1 MNNRIEKGDIVVINK
16 NGKYHQQVGEVS
28 QVDYN
33 IFFVKIVLVKLCNQ
47 EEAFEEKDLQLQT
60 KKPSLQEVITSID
73 KILEQ
78 VDRIQHLPT
87 QEKIE
92 LPNRLKYLKLDIPK
106 LDKQLIQKNFDNID
120 KILAVTREVESSAS
134 FWQEI
139 DPNLEKIS
147 WWIRTSL

>member
-1 MNNRIEKGDIVVINK
+1 MNNKIEKGDIVVINK
-16 NGKYHQQVGEVS
+16 SGKYYQQVGEVS
-28 QVDYN
+28 EVDYN
-33 IFFVKIVLVKLCNQ
+33 IFFVKIVLVKLDNQ
-47 EEAFEEKDLQLQT
+47 EETFEEKDLQLQT

-78 VDRIQHLPT
+78 VDRISHLPT
-87 QEKIE
+87 QEKVE

-106 LDKQLIQKNFDNID
+106 LDKQLIQKNFDSID
-120 KILAVTREVESSAS
+120 KTLAATREVDSSAS

>member
-16 NGKYHQQVGEVS
+16 SGKYYQQVGEVS

-33 IFFVKIVLVKLCNQ
+33 IFFVKIVLVKLGNQ
-47 EEAFEEKDLQLQT
+47 EEAFEEKDLQLKT
-60 KKPSLQEVITSID
+60 KKPNLQEVITSID

-78 VDRIQHLPT
+78 VEQIQHLPT
-87 QEKIE
+87 QEKVE

-106 LDKQLIQKNFDNID
+106 LDKQLIQKNFDSID
-120 KILAVTREVESSAS
+120 NILAAAREVDFSAS

>member
-33 IFFVKIVLVKLCNQ
+33 IFFVKIVLVKLGNQ

>member
-33 IFFVKIVLVKLCNQ
+33 IFFVKIVLVKLGNQ

-134 FWQEI
+134 SWQEI

>member
-1 MNNRIEKGDIVVINK
+1 MDDRIEKGDIVLINQS
-16 NGKYHQQVGEVS
+16 GKYHQQVGEVS
-28 QVDYN
+28 EIDYN
-33 IFFVKIVLVKLCNQ
+33 IFFVKIVIVNLGNQ
-47 EEAFEEKDLQLQT
+47 EANFEEKDLQLQT
-60 KKPSLQEVITSID
+60 KKPNLQEVIASVD

-78 VDRIQHLPT
+78 VEQISGLPT
-87 QEKIE
+87 SEKVE

-106 LDKQLIQKNFDNID
+106 LDKQLIQKNFDSID
-120 KILAVTREVESSAS
+120 KIFAATREADSSAS

>member
-1 MNNRIEKGDIVVINK
+1 MKDKIEKGDIVSINK
-16 NGKYHQQVGEVS
+16 IGKYHHQVGEVIG
-28 QVDYN
+28 VDYN
-33 IFFVKIVLVKLCNQ
+33 IFFVKIVIVKLGNQ
-47 EEAFEEKDLQLQT
+47 EENFEEKDLQLQT
-60 KKPSLQEVITSID
+60 KKPSIEEVFISID

-78 VDRIQHLPT
+78 VEQIISLSIK
-87 QEKIE
+87 EKVE

-106 LDKQLIQKNFDNID
+106 LNKQLIQKNFDGID
-120 KILAVTREVESSAS
+120 KTLAAAREVDSSAN

>member
-1 MNNRIEKGDIVVINK
+1 MNGRIEKGDIVLINK
-16 NGKYHQQVGEVS
+16 SGKYHKQVGEVS
-28 QVDYN
+28 EIDYN
-33 IFFVKIVLVKLCNQ
+33 LFFVKIVIVKLGNQ
-47 EEAFEEKDLQLQT
+47 EANFEEKDLQLQT
-60 KKPSLQEVITSID
+60 KKPSLQEIIVSVD

-78 VDRIQHLPT
+78 VAQIPHLPT
-87 QEKIE
+87 QEKVQ

-106 LDKQLIQKNFDNID
+106 LDKQLIQKNFDSID
-120 KILAVTREVESSAS
+120 KILAATREVDSSAS

>member
-1 MNNRIEKGDIVVINK
+1 MKNKIEKGDIVLINK
-16 NGKYHQQVGEVS
+16 TGKYHNQVGEVIE
-28 QVDYN
+28 VDYN
-33 IFFVKIVLVKLCNQ
+33 IFFVKIVIVKLGNQ

-60 KKPSLQEVITSID
+60 KKPSVEEAIASVD
-73 KILEQ
+73 KILELIEQ
-78 VDRIQHLPT
+78 FLNLPIK
-87 QEKIE
+87 EKVE

-106 LDKQLIQKNFDNID
+106 LDKHLIQKNFDNINQ
-120 KILAVTREVESSAS
+120 ILAAAREANSSAS

>member
-1 MNNRIEKGDIVVINK
+1 MSNRIEKGDIVVITK

-33 IFFVKIVLVKLCNQ
+33 IFFVKIVLVKLGNQ

-78 VDRIQHLPT
+78 VTQIPHLSA
-87 QEKIE
+87 QEQVE

-106 LDKQLIQKNFDNID
+106 LDKQLIQKNFDSID
-120 KILAVTREVESSAS
+120 KILAATREVDSSGS

-139 DPNLEKIS
+139 DSNLEKIS